1 VGVLFCWFESLFSG
15 IFEGEME
22 QKTITLNSGHK
33 MPVLGLGVWRADPG
47 VIHNAI
53 LEALKLGYRHFDCAG
68 ISSFP

>member
-1 VGVLFCWFESLFSG
+1 
-15 IFEGEME
+15 ME